1 MAKTPKIDAIT
12 GVLTFHIPID
22 PDDSNSVIAAYA
34 LADALL
40 ATTPKSW
47 QSTLK
52 KRVNRVPAPAPAPVA
67 AEPESG
73 GTPGDGMD
81 FPSGLDRRGEAE
93 QDAAE

>member
-67 AEPESG
+67 AEPEP
-73 GTPGDGMD
+73 TEPPADVMD
-81 FPSGLDRRGEAE
+81 FPPGLDRRAE
-93 QDAAE
+93 TEPAAAE